1 MTDPTAP
8 NASSTK
14 SKVLKMVIALA
25 IVGCLIVTGL
35 AIGLYSLA
43 ANLTKNNPVLA
54 TAAADITSGFAK
66 KRLIFGSKG
75 TEPGMFTDAR
85 SVAVDDK
92 GNILVGDYQ
101 DGRVQTFDYA
111 GKYLSSFRV
120 VEESASV
127 KALQV
132 GPDGRIYVADN
143 GILLTYDSSG
153 QKKIGIVEGTQGTDA
168 MAFGPDGSLYI
179 LTDEDVIK
187 RFDTHQKLT
196 LSIPHAFSSQT
207 GSGESTKYIAVDK
220 VGNIYIVGDLKCMVI
235 KYSPDGKYLT
245 KFGGKAK
252 KSGPAIP
259 GTLFTPSGIVVDSY
273 SRVFV
278 SDWNTDVE
286 VFQSNGK
293 PIRSIDAVTLGFTSL
308 VYGMNIDKNGRIY
321 LALGDKIMELE
332 IEAALQQ

>member
-1 MTDPTAP
+1 MTDHKAP
-8 NASSTK
+8 NVSNTK
-14 SKVLKMVIALA
+14 SRVLKVVIALA

-43 ANLTKNNPVLA
+43 ANLTKSNPMLA

-75 TEPGMFTDAR
+75 TSPGMFSDAR
-85 SVAVDDK
+85 SVAVDNK

-101 DGRVQTFDYA
+101 DGRVQTFDQF
-111 GKYLSSFRV
+111 GKYLSSFTV
-120 VEESASV
+120 GEGSTSV
-127 KALQV
+127 DALQV
-132 GPDGRIYVADN
+132 GPDGKIYVAHN
-143 GILLTYDSSG
+143 GVVSTYDSTG
-153 QKKIGIVEGTQGTDA
+153 QKTGIVEGAQGADA
-168 MAFGPDGSLYI
+168 ITFGPDGSLYI
-179 LTDEDVIK
+179 LTGEDVIK

-196 LSIPHAFSSQT
+196 LTIPHAFSSQT

-235 KYSPDGKYLT
+235 KYSSTGKFLT

-252 KSGPAIP
+252 KSGPATP

-273 SRVFV
+273 NRVFV

-308 VYGMNIDKNGRIY
+308 VYGINIDKNGIIY

>member
-1 MTDPTAP
+1 MAHHKAP
-8 NASSTK
+8 KSSDTK
-14 SKVLKMVIALA
+14 SKVVKGIMALA
-25 IVGCLIVTGL
+25 IVSCLIVTGL
-35 AIGLYSLA
+35 AIGLTSLA

-75 TEPGMFTDAR
+75 TDPGMFTDAR
-85 SVAVDDK
+85 SVAVDGK

-111 GKYLSSFRV
+111 GKYLSSFTIG
-120 VEESASV
+120 EGSTSV
-127 KALQV
+127 DALQV
-132 GPDGRIYVADN
+132 GPDRKIYVAHN
-143 GILLTYDSSG
+143 GILSTYDSTG
-153 QKKIGIVEGTQGTDA
+153 KKIGIVEGAQGTDA
-168 MAFGPDGSLYI
+168 ITFGPDGSLYI
-179 LTDEDVIK
+179 LTGEDVIK

-196 LSIPHAFSSQT
+196 LTIPHAFSSQT
-207 GSGESTKYIAVDK
+207 GSGESTQYIAVDK
-220 VGNIYIVGDLKCMVI
+220 LGNIYIVGDLKCMVI
-235 KYSPDGKYLT
+235 KYAPDGKFLT
-245 KFGGKAK
+245 KFGGRAK

-273 SRVFV
+273 NRVFV

-308 VYGMNIDKNGRIY
+308 VYGMNIDKNGIIY

-332 IEAALQQ
+332 IEAAVQQ